1 MTLLRVRATPL
12 ESGPG
17 RSGRQWRADLEAH
30 DRATGWQAPLASLTV
45 ALRVG
50 EQKPAYWFYLGTR
63 VHSAPALGLHRRD
76 RMLVLGSDF
85 TGASQCQDVWWK
97 PDLEPHEAAGMLTCL
112 LRGVLAL
119 APSMDIGDGDGDRT
133 AVIVALPGVTE
144 AGRSPFWDSFGR
156 HFYDGDRQDAIAR
169 LGIEDWRSGIA
180 SLLPQQPVLVSLLA
194 PSGQSSLECAAAQYA
209 PLEAALKAA
218 RFAPSGHVSIDDGG
232 PVYRFDPDDR
242 DGNVPHRI
250 EVVEQS
256 IRATPHWLVDATQK
270 VAVFAPCSAKEGVIA
285 VHADIAQALW
295 GGFGATSVVLV
306 PE

>member
-12 ESGPG
+12 ESGPA
-17 RSGRQWRADLEAH
+17 RPGRQWRADLEAH
-30 DRATGWQAPLASLTV
+30 DGAAGWQAPLASLTV

-85 TGASQCQDVWWK
+85 TGASQCLDVEWK
-97 PDLEPHEAAGMLTCL
+97 PDLEPHEAAAMLTHL
-112 LRGVLAL
+112 LRGTLAL
-119 APSMDIGDGDGDRT
+119 APSMGTGEGEDDRVP
-133 AVIVALPGVTE
+133 VIVALPGVTE

-169 LGIEDWRSGIA
+169 LGIEGWRSDIA

-194 PSGQSSLECAAAQYA
+194 PSGQASLERASAQYA

-232 PVYRFDPDDR
+232 PVYRFDPDD
-242 DGNVPHRI
+242 GEGSALHRI
-250 EVVEQS
+250 EVVDQP
-256 IRATPHWLVDATQK
+256 IPATPHWLVDTMRK
-270 VAVFAPCSAKEGVIA
+270 TAVFASGSRSDDVIA
-285 VHADIAQALW
+285 VDAPTARAAAWRTGHAVRCVAR
-295 GGFGATSVVLV
+295 
-306 PE
+306 

>member
-133 AVIVALPGVTE
+133 AVIVALSA

-218 RFAPSGHVSIDDGG
+218 RFARSGHVSIDDGG
-232 PVYRFDPDDR
+232 PVYRFDSDNGDKIAL
-242 DGNVPHRI
+242 HRL
-250 EVVEQS
+250 EVVDPPIPAEQ
-256 IRATPHWLVDATQK
+256 RWLVDAARK
-270 VAVFAPCSAKEGVIA
+270 MAAFVPCWRDEGVIV
-285 VHADIAQALW
+285 VHADTAQAFEW
-295 GGFGATSVVLV
+295 CSGAPSLMLI